1 MAQLLIEQ
9 GNGSKAIDLARRAAK
24 EFEQTK
30 AAEYESVSYAV
41 LAQASLSERRI
52 AEAREAIDQ
61 ALAPSGRYHDR
72 EAELFVGV
80 TAARVRAA
88 SANPVDRA
96 QAEQNLRNALA
107 EATTAGFVDYGL
119 QARLILGEIQMSSG
133 RKAEGR
139 ACLTALER
147 EAVHKGFN
155 LIAQQATAALRTEW
169 STEK

>member
-1 MAQLLIEQ
+1 V
-9 GNGSKAIDLARRAAK
+9 AR
-24 EFEQTK
+24 
-30 AAEYESVSYAV
+30 
-41 LAQASLSERRI
+41 ASLSQRRI
-52 AEAREAIDQ
+52 EEAREALDQ
-61 ALAPSGRYHDR
+61 ALAPSARYHDR
-72 EAELFVGV
+72 EAELLVGV
-80 TAARVRAA
+80 TAACVRAA
-88 SANPVDRA
+88 SADPVDRA
-96 QAEQNLRNALA
+96 QAEQNLREALA

-169 STEK
+169 NTDK